1 LSRGGGVLIYARE
14 DIPSKPLNGHSFG
27 RNVEGIFIEIN
38 LRKSKIL
45 FFGGYRSDHVTY
57 GLRGEDF
64 FGELSMSLDRYSNY
78 EKFLIAGDFNMEEGE
93 EVLDDFLSAH
103 GARNLVEPTCF
114 KSLDSPSCIDL
125 FLTNSSRSFQNT
137 TTVATGLSDFH
148 RMSVTVLKTTFPKA
162 APKIIHY
169 RDYRGFDV
177 RAFRGELGLGVRDV
191 SNYAEFEGVFLR
203 VLDNLKHP

>member
-1 LSRGGGVLIYARE
+1 MDQLRVIIGNYIDVLTIQETKLDESVPTADLMIDGYGEPNRLDRNSRGGGVLIYVRE

-93 EVLDDFLSAH
+93 EELDDFLSAH
-103 GARNLVEPTCF
+103 GARNLV
-114 KSLDSPSCIDL
+114 K
-125 FLTNSSRSFQNT
+125 
-137 TTVATGLSDFH
+137 
-148 RMSVTVLKTTFPKA
+148 
-162 APKIIHY
+162 
-169 RDYRGFDV
+169 
-177 RAFRGELGLGVRDV
+177 
-191 SNYAEFEGVFLR
+191 
-203 VLDNLKHP
+203 